1 MNTKQT
7 LEKNT
12 CILVNKLYNL
22 AKFIQDHVYLSFCFF
37 FACGKKTYSQCEK
50 TKNLELVLFS
60 PFTSDTRYM
69 CAAKNSS

>member
-1 MNTKQT
+1 MNMFIGNKQLKKYIST
-7 LEKNT
+7 GICTFYYSDIFYKTNT
-12 CILVNKLYNL
+12 
-22 AKFIQDHVYLSFCFF
+22 HFCFF

-69 CAAKNSS
+69 CEAKK